1 MIDKRRTGEVLPAR
15 RTDCSCLF
23 HFSGRYLGQVST
35 AFMQLTHEP
44 FSLQS
49 LSLTTLP
56 PSSLRNVTF
65 RVQGE
70 RTSLASIGAL
80 YEARDPPVPVA
91 HVTEL
96 PEGFSKQTFI

>member
-1 MIDKRRTGEVLPAR
+1 
-15 RTDCSCLF
+15 
-23 HFSGRYLGQVST
+23 
-35 AFMQLTHEP
+35 MQLTHEP
-44 FSLQS
+44 FSLQG

-65 RVQGE
+65 RVQAE

-96 PEGFSKQTFI
+96 PEGFSKQTFIQGKFEEGRLSTGWDNYIDKDVPANAK